1 MGTRTEIQGGP
12 GGPWPPQ
19 KFSVVVAVNLCS
31 FISISEYQIGTL
43 FSYLYLVQFLPFISL
58 GSPLGYIQTIKLVLH
73 HTRAMRTSKARFT
86 CKVNLYLRNKINV
99 VLSQF
104 EEPGIKLFPGEYSQT
119 PSNFLARFT
128 RRPVFPWPPQVK
140 NCISVLAWGF

>member
-1 MGTRTEIQGGP
+1 MGKIAKDRDTGGP

-43 FSYLYLVQFLPFISL
+43 FSYVYLVQFLPFISL

-73 HTRAMRTSKARFT
+73 T
-86 CKVNLYLRNKINV
+86 IP
-99 VLSQF
+99 
-104 EEPGIKLFPGEYSQT
+104 EPCVHPKLD
-119 PSNFLARFT
+119 L
-128 RRPVFPWPPQVK
+128 PVK
-140 NCISVLAWGF
+140 SICI